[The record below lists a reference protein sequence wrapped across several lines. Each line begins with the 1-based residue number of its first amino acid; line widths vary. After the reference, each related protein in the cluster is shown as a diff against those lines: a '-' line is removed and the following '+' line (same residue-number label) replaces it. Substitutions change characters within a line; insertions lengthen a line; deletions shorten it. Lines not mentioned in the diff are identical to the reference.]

1 MRTRKLFKYL
11 LEKLYRPFVVRYLSK
26 ERVYKYQ
33 GLILHI
39 KPGVFHPAFFF
50 STHVLLTFMKTKR
63 VIGKKIL
70 ELGAG
75 SALISMVQAERGAI
89 VTATDISRTAVESGK
104 ENILRN
110 NIDVLMIQSDLFYE
124 LKGSQYDIIIINP
137 PYFASDPVTEEQYA
151 WYCGK
156 EFQYF
161 KRLFAQLPFHLSADG
176 RAYMILSEDCAIQTI
191 QTIAN
196 KASVEMKQV
205 YATKVWTEY
214 NYIFELI
221 CPEHTHVS
229 VYTDIEKDTG
239 L

>member
-1 MRTRKLFKYL
+1 MRTRKLFKYI

-33 GLILHI
+33 GLVLRI

-50 STHVLLTFMKTKR
+50 STHVLLSFLKTKR

-89 VTATDISRTAVESGK
+89 VTATDISHIAVESGK
-104 ENILRN
+104 ENIVRN
-110 NIDVLMIQSDLFYE
+110 NMDVLMIQSDLFYE

-137 PYFASDPVTEEQYA
+137 PYFAADPVTEEQHA

-156 EFQYF
+156 DFQYF
-161 KRLFAQLPFHLSADG
+161 RRLFDQLPFHLCTGG

-191 QTIAN
+191 QAIAGD
-196 KASVEMKQV
+196 ASVEMKQV
-205 YATKVWTEY
+205 YVKRIWREY
-214 NYIFELI
+214 NYIFQLI
-221 CPEHTHVS
+221 CPEQINVS
-229 VYTDIEKDTG
+229 IQADIEKTMDS
-239 L
+239 